1 MAQKCLEVIGTRD
14 RSQTL
19 FLLVCFDRPSPWL
32 PEGNHRHPPQSVGS
46 GHSPYLPDHP
56 NIREELA
63 LYYDEI
69 HRFDTQIG
77 TLRKEL
83 ESQGVWDDT
92 LVLYLS
98 DNGMP
103 FPRPRPPFM
112 TAVFRPPSSQDGR
125 EPFPQAPPRTR

>member
-1 MAQKCLEVIGTRD
+1 MVI
-14 RSQTL
+14 
-19 FLLVCFDRPSPWL
+19 P
-32 PEGNHRHPPQSVGS
+32 
-46 GHSPYLPDHP
+46 PYLPDHP

-77 TLRKEL
+77 TIRKEL
-83 ESQGVWDDT
+83 ESQGAWDDT

-103 FPRPRPPFM
+103 FPRAKTHPL
-112 TAVFRPPSSQDGR
+112 
-125 EPFPQAPPRTR
+125 